1 MGDHERAPTTDAP
14 ASARPSSSTEVGPAV
29 GGPSLGLFAAAGRVG
44 VPRQLAALQRMA
56 GNHATSVAVQRA
68 ATVQRHKDNEK
79 PLADIQ
85 GFAMP
90 QLLAALATLEPAA
103 ARTDKVAGAFV
114 GGPRLVAAM
123 NAVTMKGDWKA
134 YASATAAELGSLPID
149 QITDIMKYVGAP
161 KDAKTFERG
170 DFDGRFDAFVEPTT
184 GLISLIFK
192 AKVVP
197 GGDPPPK
204 PKEIETFKAQFKSIV
219 ESTWSGKGT
228 VKPAY
233 SAGLKVPSFKTQ
245 VTVLWVD
252 GGEHLPIDLKNTT
265 YESGEISTDLKTGE
279 RRGGMAPDAGE
290 VKKREQYQGQPRD
303 PVTGKI
309 TPLVSEQ
316 ATAAHEFGHAIGVD
330 HVAHGKRT
338 EYGET
343 QQEWDDVMGGGMKV
357 QVVKDK
363 AGKVLHD
370 DFKPFER
377 IGERWGKDF
386 FPGALQAKNVWS
398 AG

>member
-14 ASARPSSSTEVGPAV
+14 ASARPASSTEVAPAV

-44 VPRQLAALQRMA
+44 GPRQLAALQRVA